1 MVEKD
6 IILSRWLEGEISDEE
21 VRSRL
26 GDIDLDHLK
35 NTLHLQKDFR
45 LPSTDLES
53 SWEGFLARRDS
64 DLEKSPAKRRGR
76 WLIFGSVILLLA
88 SLIGYWLITD
98 RHQVVK
104 TPPEE
109 FLLYAF
115 EDGSTAKLWPGSSLS
130 YDASKYNEER
140 KVRLQGQA
148 FFEVEKGTT
157 FEVSTSSGKVM
168 VLGTSFDVWSIDDQN
183 MDVRCHSGSVAVRD
197 KKGREEILTPGQRV
211 MISEDKIGQLK
222 KYNVDNQ
229 DDDLKYY
236 DQALVSWVISD
247 LKTLYGVRVEV
258 DKELT
263 QERFTGVISTKNL
276 GQALSYLCETMRWH
290 CDQNKKSI
298 VISDQD

>member
-1 MVEKD
+1 M
-6 IILSRWLEGEISDEE
+6 
-21 VRSRL
+21 
-26 GDIDLDHLK
+26 
-35 NTLHLQKDFR
+35 
-45 LPSTDLES
+45 
-53 SWEGFLARRDS
+53 
-64 DLEKSPAKRRGR
+64 
-76 WLIFGSVILLLA
+76 
-88 SLIGYWLITD
+88 
-98 RHQVVK
+98 
-104 TPPEE
+104 
-109 FLLYAF
+109 
-115 EDGSTAKLWPGSSLS
+115 
-130 YDASKYNEER
+130 
-140 KVRLQGQA
+140 
-148 FFEVEKGTT
+148 
-157 FEVSTSSGKVM
+157 
-168 VLGTSFDVWSIDDQN
+168 
-183 MDVRCHSGSVAVRD
+183 RCHSGSVAVRD

-222 KYNVDNQ
+222 RYNVDNQ